1 MNERSEFVQRCD
13 RQGAGR
19 RRRIAT
25 TLAAVLALSVLA
37 GCSKDSGLT
46 GNQRVAISDFRAGA
60 NSICKARFDTLR
72 ALRQEA
78 AARAGTMTT
87 AAEAKDF
94 FVRKVI
100 PIYDGLVGDL
110 HNLGEPTFDRTPW
123 DDIMRQV
130 DRQLVDAKAA
140 IEADPLRSLSNF
152 EKAPVKDSL
161 DQAFIAFGTPECGNS
176 A

>member
-1 MNERSEFVQRCD
+1 MS
-13 RQGAGR
+13 AR
-19 RRRIAT
+19 RLVVSIAVVLVSC
-25 TLAAVLALSVLA
+25 TLAA
-37 GCSKDSGLT
+37 CSSDSGLT

-60 NSICKARFDTLR
+60 NGVCKGRFDRLR

-78 AARAGTMTT
+78 AARAGTITSP
-87 AAEAKDF
+87 AEARDF
-94 FVRKVI
+94 FVREVI

-110 HNLGEPTFDRTPW
+110 HNLGEPTLDRASW

-130 DRQLVDAKAA
+130 DRRLTDTKAA
-140 IEADPLRSLSNF
+140 IENDPLRSLSSF
-152 EKAPVKDSL
+152 EKDPVKDSL